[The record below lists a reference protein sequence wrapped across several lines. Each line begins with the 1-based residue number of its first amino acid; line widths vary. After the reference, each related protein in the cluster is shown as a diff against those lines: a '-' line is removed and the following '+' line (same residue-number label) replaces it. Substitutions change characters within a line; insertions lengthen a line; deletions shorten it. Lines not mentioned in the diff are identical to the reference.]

1 MAKSKETPT
10 GINIGALS
18 HATGI
23 ASETLRTWERR
34 YGFPCA
40 ERTDGGHRV
49 YAPEMIDHLRL
60 VQRALEQGHRTGTIM
75 RMPLPEL
82 ARIVELQQED
92 PTQPLLPDPN
102 TPSQTDL
109 TDAPAGAPAPAQ
121 IFERWFSA
129 ITAFDAQALEHSFR
143 QLWYTQGAL
152 PFVKHYAGP
161 FTTLLGEAWASGEL
175 SVHHEHFAS
184 ERLRDFLTG
193 HWRPL
198 SDRASGPTIL
208 CTTLPGE
215 HHTLGLH
222 MAAVI
227 LAICGC
233 KLIFLGENSP
243 LADILH
249 AAATLPE
256 LEALVISCSS
266 ATRQARALEQIK
278 ALRAGLSAAH
288 TIIVGGRGAPK
299 LDELDGVERLEHFEQ
314 LIPYFMSEPR

>member
-10 GINIGALS
+10 GLNIGALS

-40 ERTDGGHRV
+40 NRTDGGHRV

-60 VQRALEQGHRTGTIM
+60 VQHAIDQGHRAGTIM
-75 RMPLPEL
+75 RMPLDEL
-82 ARIVELQQED
+82 ERLVERYQEAS
-92 PTQPLLPDPN
+92 PQLTAP
-102 TPSQTDL
+102 QTSPQTEL
-109 TDAPAGAPAPAQ
+109 IPAPASDPPAAQ

-129 ITAFDAQALEHSFR
+129 IAAFDAQALEHSFR

-161 FTTLLGEAWASGEL
+161 FTTRLGEAWASGKI

-198 SDRASGPTIL
+198 SDRALGPTIL

-222 MAAVI
+222 MAAVV

-243 LADILH
+243 LADIIH
-249 AAATLPE
+249 AAAAMPS

-266 ATRQARALEQIK
+266 ATHQPRAMEQLK
-278 ALRAGLSAAH
+278 ALRAGLSAEH
-288 TIIVGGRGAPK
+288 PIIVGGRGAPK
-299 LDELDGVERLEHFEQ
+299 VDQIEGIERLEHFEQ
-314 LIPYFMSEPR
+314 LIPHFMHAAR

>member
-1 MAKSKETPT
+1 MAKSKEIPT
-10 GINIGALS
+10 GLNIGALS

-23 ASETLRTWERR
+23 AAETLRTWERR

-40 ERTDGGHRV
+40 DRTDGGHRV

-60 VQRALEQGHRTGTIM
+60 VQRALDQGHRTGTIM
-75 RMPLPEL
+75 RMPLDEL
-82 ARIVELQQED
+82 ERLVELHQED
-92 PTQPLLPDPN
+92 LPPQQPPSEAPPQAELIPDP
-102 TPSQTDL
+102 
-109 TDAPAGAPAPAQ
+109 AGSPPPAQ
-121 IFERWFSA
+121 VFERWFSA
-129 ITAFDAQALEHSFR
+129 IAAFDAQALEHSFR

-161 FTTLLGEAWASGEL
+161 FTTLLGEAWASGQI

-198 SDRASGPTIL
+198 SDRALGPTIL

-222 MAAVI
+222 MAAVV

-249 AAATLPE
+249 AAATLPA

-266 ATRQARALEQIK
+266 ATHQARAMEQLK
-278 ALRAGLSAAH
+278 ALRAGLSADH
-288 TIIVGGRGAPK
+288 PIIVGGRGAPK
-299 LDELDGVERLEHFEQ
+299 LDTVDGIERLEHFEQ
-314 LIPYFMSEPR
+314 LIPHFMSAAR

>member
-18 HATGI
+18 NATGI
-23 ASETLRTWERR
+23 AAETLRTWERR
-34 YGFPCA
+34 YGFPSA

-82 ARIVELQQED
+82 EQLIALHERTQEQLEPD
-92 PTQPLLPDPN
+92 EPALEPKTQW
-102 TPSQTDL
+102 TS
-109 TDAPAGAPAPAQ
+109 PAPPSTPPEQ
-121 IFERWFSA
+121 IFEQWFSA
-129 ITAFDAQALEHSFR
+129 ITQFDAQRLEHSFR

-152 PFVKHYAGP
+152 PFVQHYAGP
-161 FTTLLGEAWASGEL
+161 FTTRLGEAWARGEL

-198 SDRASGPTIL
+198 SDRAHGPTIL

-222 MAAVI
+222 MAAVT

-233 KLIFLGENSP
+233 KIIFLGENSP
-243 LADILH
+243 LPDIIH
-249 AAATLPE
+249 MAAALPR
-256 LEALVISCSS
+256 LDAIVISCSS
-266 ATRQARALEQIK
+266 APPQARTAEQLMT
-278 ALRAGLSAAH
+278 LRAGLTH

-299 LDELDGVERLEHFEQ
+299 AHQVEGIERLEQFEQ
-314 LIPYFMSEPR
+314 LIPHFMGASR